1 MGIFDKI
8 RETVSY
14 AGDEHRHTPADDA
27 WEQVVSAVGPKMA
40 EGLWEVIPQGLRDVL
55 SKPGAENIFQILSYG
70 FARILPNKGVGTFVN
85 TLQREIAGELREMA
99 QKHRSGESREDSR
112 ESASAPGAASS
123 QTGSSTVEGS
133 NQILRLELK
142 RAERVAAWLACL
154 RVADLPDL
162 KPEDVAKFLDK
173 LTLREL
179 RTFADLSDE
188 AKRVYAEARIGKPL
202 PKSEPA
208 KAENKILLWLGA
220 RWDSLSEILC
230 RLNSDLEEIALL
242 EDERIEALQ
251 KEYAQLCEEE
261 EPERIGWKFWKIFK
275 RPEWQVWKF

>member
-8 RETVSY
+8 RETVNA

-40 EGLWEVIPQGLRDVL
+40 EGLWEVIPQGLRDAL
-55 SKPGAENIFQILSYG
+55 SKPGAENIFQVLSYG
-70 FARILPNKGVGTFVN
+70 FARILPNKGVATFVN
-85 TLQREIAGELREMA
+85 ALQREIAGELRELA
-99 QKHRSGESREDSR
+99 QKHRSGEPQEEAR
-112 ESASAPGAASS
+112 ESVSASGGASRQAAPSS
-123 QTGSSTVEGS
+123 AEGS

-142 RAERVAAWLACL
+142 RAERIAAWLACL

-188 AKRVYAEARIGKPL
+188 AKRVYAEARIGKPV
-202 PKSEPA
+202 PKPEPA
-208 KAENKILLWLGA
+208 KTENKILRWLGA
-220 RWDSLSEILC
+220 RWDKFSDILC
-230 RLNSDLEEIALL
+230 KLNGDLEEIALL
-242 EDERIEALQ
+242 GDEDVEALQ
-251 KEYAQLCEEE
+251 KEYEQLCEEGE
-261 EPERIGWKFWKIFK
+261 LERIGWKFWNIFR
-275 RPEWQVWKF
+275 RPEWQIWKL